1 MIEEKSIQRVGAVY
15 TKKVDFRLI
24 AATNKD
30 LSQMVAQ
37 GKFRAD
43 LYYRLQVIPLTIPP
57 LRQRREDIAPLCLC
71 FLNYFCKKY
80 NLEKRFA
87 PSVLEEA
94 TRRQWP
100 GNVRELRNFVER
112 MVVMTPYTVKEIAT
126 VPDGMLP
133 EDSAMIREE
142 PPVKNPVRQ
151 GRRPFPFAADTG
163 RKRRSIWAS
172 PGGSCSIRSRSST
185 FQTAAAIQK
194 RSIQTG
200 NALFGENA
208 SLAKRKRQI
217 F

>member
-43 LYYRLQVIPLTIPP
+43 LYYRLQVIPLPIPP
-57 LRQRREDIAPLCLC
+57 LRQRREDIAPLCLY

-151 GRRPFPFAADTG
+151 GKLSREDIEKALSFCGGHREKTAEYLGISRRQLQYKIKEFHISDRCSY
-163 RKRRSIWAS
+163 RKRFIW
-172 PGGSCSIRSRSST
+172 
-185 FQTAAAIQK
+185 
-194 RSIQTG
+194 
-200 NALFGENA
+200 
-208 SLAKRKRQI
+208 
-217 F
+217 